1 MLVLGRRQA
10 DLDQAQVAGHAQ
22 MADQGANLGIEQQVL
37 GTPLD
42 LDETLP
48 GQANVEV
55 LGDRPAQA
63 PVAHDHPADPLAF
76 QVRRNTAPG
85 GFDFW

>member
-1 MLVLGRRQA
+1 MT
-10 DLDQAQVAGHAQ
+10 DQRP
-22 MADQGANLGIEQQVL
+22 DFGIEQQVF
-37 GTPLD
+37 GAALD

-48 GQANVEV
+48 GQADIEV

-63 PVAHDHPADPLAF
+63 PVAHDHPIDALAF

-85 GFDFW
+85 GLDFW